1 MVSSALRLLAVALA
15 VAAPP
20 VWGPPALAQGGAVV
34 MAGEVTDA
42 GAILYARDAASGGH
56 FAVAPTDTDEVQRVE
71 ARPVG
76 DDRIARAVVT
86 GLRPG
91 TDYAYR
97 YVARAAGSPVGHF
110 RTLDPGGAG
119 RVRFVVAN
127 CINQARQYG
136 GRSDLWRSSWPA
148 ATGADSALG
157 YPGLGAILARNPDL
171 VVAAGDNVYYDYA
184 APGAEVAT
192 DRAGMR
198 AVWDAQL
205 SLPRFAR
212 LLAAAPFYWMKDDH
226 DFRFND
232 ADTTGAA
239 PPSPALGIDVFR
251 EQVPVVTGP
260 DDVTYRTHR
269 LNRNVQVWMVE
280 GRDYRS
286 PNAMSD
292 GPDKSI
298 WGSAQADW
306 LRATILAS
314 DAPVKVLIH
323 PTPMV
328 GPDGSGK
335 GDNHT
340 NPGGF
345 QYERDSFFGWL
356 VENGLEDDLLVVTG
370 DRHWQYHSVHPAGVQ
385 EFSVGALN
393 DANSRYGVRPGET
406 GSTDPI
412 GLVRQPYLQAPPS
425 GGFLEVEV
433 EALADSVEARFVF
446 FDDEGRELYRHA
458 ERRPVPDAAPPG
470 RFNLLPVWARLA
482 DDAGAFD
489 REGGAGVTAVAM
501 SGDGYLVATASAV
514 GADGVGPAVTLWTT
528 PRGAAIWQRP
538 AASDVLTFGSNGRT
552 IRADAPSGPRYSWAV
567 RDADDEVLPEPEVL
581 ENDMH
586 GYGEHAAPPASS
598 PDGALDAA
606 LAEGGV
612 VVRDA
617 GRAVA
622 VLADAA
628 APLAWT
634 ADGRF
639 LVTGGAGGLRAYD
652 RERGFALSA
661 VERAPTATALA
672 VGPDNRLVSGHAD
685 GTVRLWEIAA
695 EPATNRPAPPR
706 GAP

>member
-1 MVSSALRLLAVALA
+1 MVSSALRRLAVALVVA
-15 VAAPP
+15 AAPP
-20 VWGPPALAQGGAVV
+20 VWGPPALAQGGVVV

-42 GAILYARDAASGGH
+42 GAILYARDAAPGGH
-56 FAVAPTDTDEVQRVE
+56 FAVAPADTDEVRRVE

-119 RVRFVVAN
+119 PVRFVVAN

-157 YPGLGAILARNPDL
+157 YPGLGAILARDPDV

-323 PTPMV
+323 PTPLV
-328 GPDGSGK
+328 GPDGAGK

-345 QYERDSFFGWL
+345 QYERDSFFAWL
-356 VENGLEDDLLVVTG
+356 RENGLEEDLIVVTG

-433 EALADSVEARFVF
+433 VGGGADSVEARFVF
-446 FDDEGRELYRHA
+446 FDDEGRELYRHV
-458 ERRPVPDAAPPG
+458 ERRAVPDAAPPG

-489 REGGAGVTAVAM
+489 REGGAGVAAVAM
-501 SGDGYLVATASAV
+501 SGDGYLVATASEV

-528 PRGAAIWQRP
+528 PRGAAIWRRP
-538 AASDVLTFGSNGRT
+538 AAARSLEASGRFVVVHHLDGGVESL
-552 IRADAPSGPRYSWAV
+552 RV
-567 RDADDEVLPEPEVL
+567 RDADDNVLPAPEPL
-581 ENDMH
+581 ADSDLP
-586 GYGEHAAPPASS
+586 APPSSTTRRS

-612 VVRDA
+612 AVRDA
-617 GRAVA
+617 GKTVA
-622 VLADAA
+622 TLADAA

-652 RERGFALSA
+652 REREFALSA

-672 VGPDNRLVSGHAD
+672 VGPEGRLVSGHAD

-695 EPATNRPAPPR
+695 EPATNPAAPPR

>member
-1 MVSSALRLLAVALA
+1 MVSSALRLLTVALA
-15 VAAPP
+15 VTA
-20 VWGPPALAQGGAVV
+20 PPALAQAGGVV
-34 MAGEVTDA
+34 MAGEVTDE
-42 GAILYARDAASGGH
+42 GAILYARDAAPGGH
-56 FAVAPTDTDEVQRVE
+56 FVVSPEGRPAQAVRVE
-71 ARPVG
+71 AGPVG
-76 DDRIARAVVT
+76 DDRIAWAVVR
-86 GLRPG
+86 GLDPG
-91 TDYAYR
+91 TDYVYR
-97 YVARAAGSPVGHF
+97 FEGAAASREGGF
-110 RTLDPGGAG
+110 RTLDPGGTG
-119 RVRFVVAN
+119 PVRFVVAN

-157 YPGLGAILARNPDL
+157 YPGLGAILARDPDF
-171 VVAAGDNVYYDYA
+171 VVGAGDNVYYDYA

-192 DRAGMR
+192 DRDGMR

-205 SLPRFAR
+205 SLPRFAQ
-212 LLAAAPFYWMKDDH
+212 LLAAVPFYWMKDDH

-232 ADTTGAA
+232 ADTTGTR

-251 EQVPVVTGP
+251 EQVPVVAGP

-269 LNRNVQVWMVE
+269 LNRNVQVWMAE

-286 PNAMSD
+286 PNAVPD

-298 WGSAQADW
+298 WGAEQADW
-306 LRATILAS
+306 LRRTILAS

-323 PTPMV
+323 PTPLV
-328 GPDGSGK
+328 GPDGAGK

-345 QYERDSFFGWL
+345 QYERDSFFAWL
-356 VENGLEDDLLVVTG
+356 KENGLEDDLIVVTG
-370 DRHWQYHSVHPAGVQ
+370 DRHWQYHSVHPAGVE

-412 GLVRQPYLQAPPS
+412 GLIRQPYLQAPPS

-433 EALADSVEARFVF
+433 VGGGADSVEARLVF
-446 FDDEGRELYRHA
+446 FDDEGRELYRHT
-458 ERRPVPDAAPPG
+458 ERRAVPDAARPG

-489 REGGAGVTAVAM
+489 REGGAGVAAVAM
-501 SGDGYLVATASAV
+501 SDDGYLVATASEV
-514 GADGVGPAVTLWTT
+514 GAEGPTVTLWTT
-528 PRGAAIWQRP
+528 PRGAAVWRHP
-538 AASDVLTFGSNGRT
+538 GAARSLE
-552 IRADAPSGPRYSWAV
+552 ASGPFVVVHHADGGVETLRM
-567 RDADDEVLPEPEVL
+567 RDADDNVLPAPEPL
-581 ENDMH
+581 ADSDLP
-586 GYGEHAAPPASS
+586 APPSSTARRS

-612 VVRDA
+612 VVRKT
-617 GRAVA
+617 GETVA
-622 VLADAA
+622 TIADAA

-672 VGPDNRLVSGHAD
+672 VGPDGRLVSGHAD

-695 EPATNRPAPPR
+695 EPATNPAAPPR